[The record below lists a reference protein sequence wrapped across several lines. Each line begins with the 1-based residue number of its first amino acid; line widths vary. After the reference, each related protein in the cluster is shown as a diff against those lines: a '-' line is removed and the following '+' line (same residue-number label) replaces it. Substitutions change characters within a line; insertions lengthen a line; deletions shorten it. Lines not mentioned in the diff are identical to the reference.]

1 MSQKSTFRSH
11 NYTGRIWSNTND
23 TNHEKLHKISVRIK
37 RKRKRVTVR
46 GLNIEILKNVNIK
59 ENIEEK
65 ELAEKSKKI
74 LSKILEDA
82 E

>member
-11 NYTGRIWSNTND
+11 NYTGRSWSNIND

-37 RKRKRVTVR
+37 RKKRRRTVR
-46 GLNIEILKNVNIK
+46 GLNIEILKNANIR
-59 ENIEEK
+59 ENVEEK
-65 ELAEKSKKI
+65 EWAKKSKKI
-74 LSKILEDA
+74 LSKTLEDA

>member
-11 NYTGRIWSNTND
+11 NYTGRSWSNIND
-23 TNHEKLHKISVRIK
+23 PNHEKLHKISVRIK
-37 RKRKRVTVR
+37 RKRKRGTVR

-59 ENIEEK
+59 ENVEEK

>member
-11 NYTGRIWSNTND
+11 NYTGRSWNNIND

-37 RKRKRVTVR
+37 RKRKRGTVR
-46 GLNIEILKNVNIK
+46 GLNIEIYIK
-59 ENIEEK
+59 ENVEEK

>member
-1 MSQKSTFRSH
+1 MIYS
-11 NYTGRIWSNTND
+11 
-23 TNHEKLHKISVRIK
+23 SVKFLRIK
-37 RKRKRVTVR
+37 RKRKTGTVR
-46 GLNIEILKNVNIK
+46 GLTIEILKNVNIK

-74 LSKILEDA
+74 LSKLLEDA